1 MRRLKPWE
9 RRIKAEALK
18 ESREESRE
26 ESASIRAMLKLEL
39 AGELATRS
47 AHIDHSPGGS
57 PSPYP
62 PAAPAPDHTYR
73 TPDTFRPRKV
83 RTPDGRVSFHDLIL
97 RANRAASQ
105 AMRGEAW
112 SDAQRQDAASHCVE
126 SVLRMATQRHGP
138 QPDLPAELATGV
150 GLYRLAKDARESMR
164 ASLDRDH
171 AEHVRRAFTE
181 GAVSP
186 EPGAQLTDARDLD
199 RSIHSALTRA
209 WDACEAL
216 GVSTTGPTF
225 TVAYTAARMT
235 VVESLADVASELGMT
250 PAAHR
255 KVISRVPSSIPAA
268 SSPYIPRVKVA
279 PRGSLKAHPASFL
292 QALASLDHPDAGT
305 TRAGAAGLEHADRQ
319 LAPSKVSTSRCRK
332 RLRRTP
338 ATWVLALSP
347 RARAAMHAASSARQD
362 RADIPPTKQA
372 KP

>member
-1 MRRLKPWE
+1 MRRLKSWE
-9 RRIKAEALK
+9 RPLRTQALEEA
-18 ESREESRE
+18 REEMRE
-26 ESASIRAMLKLEL
+26 ESASILAMLRLEL
-39 AGELATRS
+39 SGELATRS
-47 AHIDHSPGGS
+47 THIDHSPGGS

-73 TPDTFRPRKV
+73 TPESFRPRKV

-112 SDAQRQDAASHCVE
+112 SEAQRQDAASHCVE
-126 SVLRMATQRHGP
+126 SVLRMATERHGR

-164 ASLDRDH
+164 ASLDRDN
-171 AEHVRRAFTE
+171 AEHVRQAFRE

-199 RSIHSALTRA
+199 RSIHSALVRA

-216 GVSTTGPTF
+216 GLATTGPTF
-225 TVAYTAARMT
+225 IAAYTAARMT
-235 VVESLADVASELGMT
+235 VLESLADVAAELGMT
-250 PAAHR
+250 AAAHR
-255 KVISRVPSSIPAA
+255 KAISRVTSSIPAA

-279 PRGSLKAHPASFL
+279 PRGSLKPHPASFL

-305 TRAGAAGLEHADRQ
+305 TRTGAAGLERADRQ
-319 LAPSKVSTSRCRK
+319 LPGGKVTTSRCRK

-338 ATWVLALSP
+338 AGWVLALSP
-347 RARAAMHAASSARQD
+347 RARAALHAASSSRQE
-362 RADIPPTKQA
+362 RASIPAPKRC